1 MLYFAQI
8 DNAWNFRI
16 ECDDLHIIF
25 TRHNFV
31 SLYIYDTK
39 KEKYL
44 NKSIDE
50 ILIPGHEI
58 TVNDFLYNFLQNYIQ
73 IAAYFSRTSGR
84 DCYCILCENISIYSN
99 DSKIHRYLQTIFT
112 YAKKTSLC
120 KFVFNVEHL
129 EHFISSNY
137 HKFQDCIRKVTM
149 KNPGMS
155 IVSAHPGG

>member
-1 MLYFAQI
+1 MKVSV
-8 DNAWNFRI
+8 DK
-16 ECDDLHIIF
+16 II
-25 TRHNFV
+25 TLGN
-31 SLYIYDTK
+31 

-112 YAKKTSLC
+112 YAKKTGNQ
-120 KFVFNVEHL
+120 KVIVIKEVIIGVMIIKEMNFH
-129 EHFISSNY
+129 Y
-137 HKFQDCIRKVTM
+137 FQE
-149 KNPGMS
+149 
-155 IVSAHPGG
+155 